1 MITIS
6 ILPKEHTRKISLILF
21 VLSLFGVLLT
31 LIIGL
36 TSGGASRWI
45 SIFGIITVQPSEFLK
60 PCLIILS
67 AWFFARSKQENN
79 SKYSLIPGLLFI
91 IVASLLMLQ
100 PDLGQ
105 TILLFITISCL
116 VFIQGFPWLIIAPA
130 GLISMLTIIFFYFNF
145 PHFAS
150 RLDAWIE
157 IWFGGGSVNTK
168 LTQTQ
173 AAIDAIENGQIF
185 GKGIGESWVKYHLPD
200 AYTDFVFA
208 AIAEENGLEVL
219 CADAT
224 LDETLKLAGL
234 EKCKSLVVTLPNDAA
249 NLYVVLSA
257 KGIRSSIRVIARAGT
272 EEAASKLRLAGASI
286 VVSPY
291 IAAGRAMASM
301 ALRPIAIDF
310 LDLLAGSECEIEEF
324 ELSND
329 INLFETAEKRSLS
342 ELGIGKKSGA
352 KILAIKE
359 NEKLVTNPGGS
370 FILQPGQVLIAFGSK
385 EQLNVLNGLLG
396 NLVVAVE
403 LLK

>member
-1 MITIS
+1 MLRISRTNMGPIGEWWFTVDRYMLFGIIFLGLSGLFFSLAVSPVEAGHLKASQYYFLIKQSIFLFVSIFLMITIS
-6 ILPKEHTRKISLILF
+6 ILSKEHTRKISLILF

-79 SKYSLIPGLLFI
+79 SKYTLIPGLLLI
-91 IVASLLMLQ
+91 VVASLLMLQ

-150 RLDAWIE
+150 RFDAWIE
-157 IWFGGGSVNTK
+157 IWFGGGSINTK

-208 AIAEENGLEVL
+208 AIAEENGLIITISIML
-219 CADAT
+219 
-224 LDETLKLAGL
+224 LYLILIMRGLIRSMKQNNFFNQLASSGL
-234 EKCKSLVVTLPNDAA
+234 IILFGLQALIHIAVNLSLIPAKGMTLPFIS
-249 NLYVVLSA
+249 Y
-257 KGIRSSIRVIARAGT
+257 GGSS
-272 EEAASKLRLAGASI
+272 
-286 VVSPY
+286 
-291 IAAGRAMASM
+291 
-301 ALRPIAIDF
+301 
-310 LDLLAGSECEIEEF
+310 LLAMGITMGMFLALTKKTSEEVEF
-324 ELSND
+324 NN
-329 INLFETAEKRSLS
+329 I
-342 ELGIGKKSGA
+342 
-352 KILAIKE
+352 
-359 NEKLVTNPGGS
+359 
-370 FILQPGQVLIAFGSK
+370 
-385 EQLNVLNGLLG
+385 
-396 NLVVAVE
+396 
-403 LLK
+403 

>member
-1 MITIS
+1 MLRISRTNTGPVGEWWFTVDRYMLIGIIFLGLSGLFFSLAVSPVEAGHLKANQYYFLIKQSVFLLISVALMITIS
-6 ILPKEHTRKISLILF
+6 ILPKEFTRKISLILF
-21 VLSLFGVLLT
+21 IFSLLGVLLT

-36 TSGGASRWI
+36 SSGGASRWI
-45 SIFGIITVQPSEFLK
+45 SVFGIITIQPSEFLK

-67 AWFFARSKQENN
+67 AWFFARSKEEQN

-91 IVASLLMLQ
+91 VVASLLMLQ

-208 AIAEENGLEVL
+208 AIAEENGLIITISIML
-219 CADAT
+219 
-224 LDETLKLAGL
+224 LYLILIMRGLIRSMNQKNFFNQLASSGL
-234 EKCKSLVVTLPNDAA
+234 IILFGLQALIHIAVNLSLIPAKGMTLPFIS
-249 NLYVVLSA
+249 Y
-257 KGIRSSIRVIARAGT
+257 GGSS
-272 EEAASKLRLAGASI
+272 
-286 VVSPY
+286 
-291 IAAGRAMASM
+291 
-301 ALRPIAIDF
+301 
-310 LDLLAGSECEIEEF
+310 LLAMGITMGMFLALTKKTSEEVEF
-324 ELSND
+324 NN
-329 INLFETAEKRSLS
+329 I
-342 ELGIGKKSGA
+342 
-352 KILAIKE
+352 
-359 NEKLVTNPGGS
+359 
-370 FILQPGQVLIAFGSK
+370 
-385 EQLNVLNGLLG
+385 
-396 NLVVAVE
+396 
-403 LLK
+403 